1 MALEFFINVSLYLF
15 NISIDFFDREIG
27 VALHLFDF
35 AHSLV
40 SYRASILTH
49 PIFTL
54 REESSQILISLNACA
69 NFVNCRRSLSINS
82 QSLFL
87 SSSSISLVNQT
98 KKLFG
103 IDRAYSLATCL
114 DFIDNRLKRC
124 GDILIRLKTRA
135 IVFNLCIV
143 KTHPVSNS
151 RILSKTHLDSIV
163 CDIDAWRI
171 NLSICCCQRQLCIIE
186 VYILLLINSILKIQC
201 INKSCQRTLINA
213 IRQILYFLI
222 HLSCISVRIPVL
234 IELAIESLIRVRSRI
249 VCNVISSTIVL
260 SLCCRSPSCYWTT
273 IKVRVYNV
281 GSHIY
286 RTLWIYQFCNLIIQR
301 LNSIT
306 DILYCSSAIVEN
318 FLLGS

>member
-103 IDRAYSLATCL
+103 IDSAYSLVTCL
-114 DFIDNRLKRC
+114 DFVDNRIKRC

-163 CDIDAWRI
+163 CDIDAFSI

-222 HLSCISVRIPVL
+222 HLSCISARIPVL

-249 VCNVISSTIVL
+249 VCNVISSSIVL
-260 SLCCRSPSCYWTT
+260 SLCCRSPSCY
-273 IKVRVYNV
+273 
-281 GSHIY
+281 
-286 RTLWIYQFCNLIIQR
+286 
-301 LNSIT
+301 
-306 DILYCSSAIVEN
+306 
-318 FLLGS
+318 